1 MVKTKFSIP
10 ILPGDLDPSTHKYKG
25 YISYFERVVPINFSD
40 NKSDKFTN
48 LVQCYNHSNHIW
60 NKGKR
65 NTENFLQSYGIILD
79 FDGKS
84 SDLHSSINEFKS
96 SIFASEFAYILYTS
110 KSHSSKG
117 RDSYHVFLPLKRP
130 INNSKSYHDL
140 LKLVGYYLQQQDD
153 LVTDMAVLND
163 TGNRFIYPSRKE
175 GITTDFK
182 NFRIDFE
189 LFKRNDKG
197 KTIKKNSLPVEKT
210 LISLGWFLN
219 IPELKQKLN
228 LYHQRA
234 SNQIAQV
241 EVRPI
246 NLDNKLDLE
255 VVEAANWYKKNANL
269 FEETDWFRL
278 GQALFNT
285 YGDSA
290 KDLFINMS
298 LNEHNPQDT
307 VESLTKFW
315 DKYKNSKVVDSPIT
329 IKSFLYLIKEQ
340 GYTPIYSVEDME
352 QGVTQLNLDLV
363 KLREALYRGFK
374 TKSSI
379 SFFTKAKSSG
389 TLTLSTIKYHNTDTS
404 GYKTSLNLST
414 QEGII
419 LRPTMG
425 DYKVRDFT
433 QLLDQTVDIPLDIK
447 DLYRTYDL
455 YHKDK
460 FVGNALFDS
469 LVYDL
474 TFNASRVEDLHITMI
489 SGLWLPTGVEVKKE
503 YPLKVTDISQVIDYD
518 ISNGNIFYHNPI
530 IEYPS
535 ELNPKDGYAFE
546 TLAKEYAKELEDVV
560 YHILEKDEE
569 AFTFFMDWMA
579 QYVCEYRIKANKCSI
594 ILTGVRGSGKN
605 TLIESIVGAMFQTRE
620 INKRDKNID
629 NTQFG
634 DLFTTKLALLDET
647 ELDNEKIE
655 DMLKAASG
663 GEAIKVRKL
672 YANAHHHQPYG
683 YGVVLSNNR
692 RVVNLTDTEMFAAD
706 NQFFNKHL
714 IHPLRSKLQVVAD
727 ENYINRRL
735 RAFIDFTLIPRYLKK
750 IKGNKNNYRYGILV
764 PITKEN
770 VQSRKIKDRN
780 AYTASGANIENFEEH
795 YWDLPIS
802 NNTVLRVKDLNR
814 LQVALIPHFYALF
827 NKNVMSSQLIKILSK
842 STKMHRNTTL
852 NAFLSKNTDMDF
864 KLKETKIMVAGRY
877 MRGYVLSNEIMEAYY
892 TREVLEHARV
902 MLTKA
907 TVQEVN
913 TYHDVNTYVIKF
925 T

>member
-1 MVKTKFSIP
+1 MIKTKFSIP
-10 ILPGDLDPSTHKYKG
+10 ILPSDLDPSTHKYKG
-25 YISYFERVVPINFSD
+25 YISHFNKVMPVTFSD

-60 NKGKR
+60 KNGKR

-84 SDLHSSINEFKS
+84 EDLHSTIQEFKQ
-96 SIFASEFAYILYTS
+96 SIFASEFAYVLYTS
-110 KSHSSKG
+110 KSHINKG
-117 RDSYHVFLPLKRP
+117 RDSFHVFLPLKRP

-140 LKLVGYYLQQQDD
+140 LKLIGYYIKQQDD

-197 KTIKKNSLPVEKT
+197 KTIKKNSLPIEKT

-228 LYHQRA
+228 SYHQRA
-234 SNQIAQV
+234 ASQISQV

-246 NLDNKLDLE
+246 DLENKLDLE
-255 VVEAANWYKKNANL
+255 VVEAAKWYKDHANL
-269 FEETDWFRL
+269 FEETTWFKL

-298 LNEHNPQDT
+298 LNEYNPGDT
-307 VESLTKFW
+307 LETLTKFW
-315 DKYKNSKVVDSPIT
+315 NRYQNSKVVDSPII

-340 GYTPIYSVEDME
+340 GYTPIYTVEDME
-352 QGVTQLNLDLV
+352 LGITQLNLDLE
-363 KLREALYRGFK
+363 KLREALYKGFK
-374 TKSSI
+374 TKSSV

-404 GYKTSLNLST
+404 GYKTSLNLSS

-425 DYKVRDFT
+425 DYKVKDFT
-433 QLLDQTVDIPLDIK
+433 QLLDQTVDIPIDIK
-447 DLYRTYDL
+447 NLYRTYDL

-474 TFNASRVEDLHITMI
+474 TFNASRIEDLHITMI
-489 SGLWLPTGVEVKKE
+489 SGLWLPNGTEVKKE
-503 YPLKVTDISQVIDYD
+503 YPLKVTDIAQVIDYD

-530 IEYPS
+530 IEYPK
-535 ELNPKDGYAFE
+535 ELNPSDGYAFE
-546 TLAKEYAKELEDVV
+546 RDAKIAASELETTIFK
-560 YHILEKDEE
+560 ILENDDV
-569 AFTFFMDWMA
+569 AFNFFMDWMA

-620 INKRDKNID
+620 VNKRDKNID
-629 NTQFG
+629 STQFG

-663 GEAIKVRKL
+663 GEAIKIRRL
-672 YANAHHHQPYG
+672 YANAFHHQPYG

-692 RVVNLTDTEMFAAD
+692 RVLNLTDTEIHAAD

-714 IHPLRSKLQVVAD
+714 EHPLRAKLPHIVD
-727 ENYINRRL
+727 EVYITKRL
-735 RAFIDFTLIPRYLKK
+735 RAFIDFTLIPRYLKH
-750 IKGNKNNYRYGILV
+750 IKGNPRNYRYGILV
-764 PITKEN
+764 PVTAEN
-770 VQSRKIKDRN
+770 VQSRKIKDKN
-780 AYTASGANIENFEEH
+780 VYTTSAASIENFEEL

-802 NNTVLRVKDLNR
+802 NNVLRTKDLNTA
-814 LQVALIPHFYALF
+814 QVTLIPHFYALF
-827 NKNVMSSQLIKILSK
+827 VKGVVSTQLLKVLER
-842 STKMHRNTTL
+842 STKTHRNTTL
-852 NAFLSKNTDMDF
+852 NAFLSKNKQLGF
-864 KLKETKIMVAGRY
+864 KLEDTKTMVDGRY
-877 MRGYVLSNEIMEAYY
+877 MRGFTLSDEILQAFF
-892 TREVLEHARV
+892 TREVLQHAKV
-902 MLTKA
+902 MLTKKVVA
-907 TVQEVN
+907 EVN
-913 TYHDVNTYVIKF
+913 KYYDVKSYVVRYF
-925 T
+925 